1 MSNPLLII
9 GNKNYSS
16 WSLRPWIF
24 MRHHQLQ
31 FDEKRVALFT
41 QNTSSEL
48 SEYHSDYKVPILK
61 DRDLVI
67 WDSLA
72 ILEYLSERYLNNR
85 GWPLSIDARAVARS
99 ISSEMHSS
107 FHNVRNELPM
117 NCRKSFQNLTLS
129 DAAKREVDRISW
141 LWEKCRTDY
150 GTGGDWLFGEFT
162 IADAMF
168 VPVALRFY
176 GYNIALDHIQAQY
189 VETVMAH
196 PDIREWIQAGM
207 QESEI
212 IPADEITT

>member
-1 MSNPLLII
+1 
-9 GNKNYSS
+9 
-16 WSLRPWIF
+16 

-31 FDEKRVALFT
+31 FDEKRVALFAE
-41 QNTSSEL
+41 NTNSEL

-85 GWPLSIDARAVARS
+85 GWPSSIDARAVARS

-117 NCRKSFQNLTLS
+117 NCRKSLQNLTLS
-129 DAAKREVDRISW
+129 DEAKREVDRISW
-141 LWEKCRTDY
+141 LWETCRIDY
-150 GTGGDWLFGEFT
+150 GAGGDWLFGEFT

-176 GYNIALDHIQAQY
+176 GYNIALGHIQTRY
-189 VETVMAH
+189 VKTVMANPH
-196 PDIREWIQAGM
+196 IREWIQAGV

-212 IPADEITT
+212 IQAEEIAT

>member
-1 MSNPLLII
+1 
-9 GNKNYSS
+9 
-16 WSLRPWIF
+16 

-31 FDEKRVALFT
+31 FNEKRVALFT
-41 QNTSSEL
+41 QNTNSEL

-61 DRDLVI
+61 DHDRVI

-85 GWPLSIDARAVARS
+85 GWPSSMDARAVARS

-117 NCRKSFQNLTLS
+117 NCRKSFQNITLS
-129 DAAKREVDRISW
+129 DEAKREVDRISW
-141 LWEKCRTDY
+141 LWETCRIDY
-150 GTGGDWLFGEFT
+150 GAGGDWLFGEFT

-176 GYNIALDHIQAQY
+176 GYNIALGHIQTQY
-189 VETVMAH
+189 VKTVMANPH
-196 PDIREWIQAGM
+196 IREWIQAGM

-212 IPADEITT
+212 ISADEITT

>member
-41 QNTSSEL
+41 QNTNSEL

-61 DRDLVI
+61 DRDRVI

-85 GWPLSIDARAVARS
+85 GWPSSMDVRAVARS
-99 ISSEMHSS
+99 VSSEMHSS

-117 NCRKSFQNLTLS
+117 NCRKRFQNIPLS
-129 DAAKREVDRISW
+129 DEAKREVDRIGW

>member
-1 MSNPLLII
+1 
-9 GNKNYSS
+9 
-16 WSLRPWIF
+16 

-41 QNTSSEL
+41 QNTNSEL

-61 DRDLVI
+61 DHDRVI

-85 GWPLSIDARAVARS
+85 GWPSSMDVRAVARS
-99 ISSEMHSS
+99 VSSEMHSS
-107 FHNVRNELPM
+107 FHNVRSELPM
-117 NCRKSFQNLTLS
+117 NCRKRFQNIPLS
-129 DAAKREVDRISW
+129 DEAKREVDRIGW

>member
-1 MSNPLLII
+1 
-9 GNKNYSS
+9 
-16 WSLRPWIF
+16 

-31 FDEKRVALFT
+31 FDEKRVALFK
-41 QNTSSEL
+41 QNTNSEL

-61 DRDLVI
+61 DRDRVI

-85 GWPLSIDARAVARS
+85 GWPSSMDVRAVARS
-99 ISSEMHSS
+99 VSSEMHSS

-117 NCRKSFQNLTLS
+117 NCRKRFQNIPLS
-129 DAAKREVDRISW
+129 DEAKREVDRIGW